1 MLFSHN
7 KSLKRKRT
15 KKKGLTKDAMNIL
28 KKKGNENLSTYLSYI
43 IVVYVK
49 RRVSSCEKVKVAHGI
64 RVGKA
69 F

>member
-28 KKKGNENLSTYLSYI
+28 KKKGNENLSTY
-43 IVVYVK
+43 VVYNC
-49 RRVSSCEKVKVAHGI
+49 SICEKKS
-64 RVGKA
+64 
-69 F
+69 FEL

>member
-1 MLFSHN
+1 MQWTF
-7 KSLKRKRT
+7 
-15 KKKGLTKDAMNIL
+15 KK

-69 F
+69 FWGVFTS